1 MQYTNFDWVDEGLA
15 VGGLVSEPEDLPF
28 DAILSMTPEAPTTVR
43 PLATGG
49 AIDYRWF
56 PIIDGYSHEEHDE
69 IVNRY
74 NLAVDQ
80 LDRWIRDG
88 KRVLVHCHA
97 GISRS
102 ATAVVWYLVRY
113 RGMSWDEAH
122 ALVRRNRQ
130 KARPN
135 IRFEIP
141 LRMSM
146 GETFSDEQL
155 RQMAQAYC
163 DRIWEDEGVAI
174 DPQEI
179 MDDLERQG
187 TLERLHALS
196 ATR

>member
-1 MQYTNFDWVDEGLA
+1 
-15 VGGLVSEPEDLPF
+15 
-28 DAILSMTPEAPTTVR
+28 
-43 PLATGG
+43 
-49 AIDYRWF
+49 
-56 PIIDGYSHEEHDE
+56 
-69 IVNRY
+69 
-74 NLAVDQ
+74 
-80 LDRWIRDG
+80 
-88 KRVLVHCHA
+88 
-97 GISRS
+97 
-102 ATAVVWYLVRY
+102 
-113 RGMSWDEAH
+113 MSWDEAH